1 MDDKVVV
8 TGAAGFIGSHLCE
21 ALVGAGS
28 RVVGIDSF
36 TANYDVRIKRANV
49 AALITNPRFE
59 LIEESIN
66 DINLDGVLSG
76 ARSVFHLAAQPGVRD
91 SWARRFDE
99 YIDSNIR
106 ATQRL
111 CEACRGKP
119 LERFVY
125 ASSSSVYGD
134 TAQLPMNENHP
145 TRPHSP
151 YGVTKLSGE
160 ALCLLYK
167 RNFGLPVVSLRF
179 FTVYGP
185 RQRPDMAFHKFIAAA
200 LEGRPLEVY
209 GNGAQTRDF
218 TYVSDIVDANLLAM
232 GYRGGESVFN
242 IGGGSRI
249 ALSAALDIL
258 AGSLAGRGR
267 AQIVFEEPVKGD
279 VMHTYAD
286 IGLAKREMEYTPK
299 VALEDGI
306 VREVEWV
313 AALQKSLRF
322 G

>member
-8 TGAAGFIGSHLCE
+8 TGAAGFIGSHLSE
-21 ALVGAGS
+21 ALVEAGS

-36 TANYDVRIKRANV
+36 TANYDFRIKRANV
-49 AALITNPRFE
+49 AALVTNPRFE

-66 DINLDGVLSG
+66 DIDLDGVLSG
-76 ARSVFHLAAQPGVRD
+76 ARAVFHLAALPGVRD

-111 CEACRGKP
+111 CEACRGKS
-119 LERFVY
+119 LDRFVY

-134 TAQLPMNENHP
+134 TALLPMNENHP
-145 TRPHSP
+145 THPHSP

-185 RQRPDMAFHKFIAAA
+185 RQRPDMAFHKFISAA

-209 GNGAQTRDF
+209 GNGGQTRDF
-218 TYVSDIVDANLLAM
+218 TYVSDIVDASLLAM
-232 GYRGGESVFN
+232 RYRGGESVFN
-242 IGGGSRI
+242 IGGGSRV
-249 ALSAALDIL
+249 ALSAALDVL
-258 AGSLAGRGR
+258 VGSVAGSGR
-267 AQIVFEEPVKGD
+267 AQVVFEDPVKGD

-286 IGLAKREMEYTPK
+286 IALAKREIGYAPK

-313 AALQKSLRF
+313 TALRKSLRS

>member
-8 TGAAGFIGSHLCE
+8 TGAAGFIGSHLSE
-21 ALVGAGS
+21 ALVGTGR

-49 AALITNPRFE
+49 AALIANPRFE

-66 DINLDGVLSG
+66 DIDLDGVLSD
-76 ARSVFHLAAQPGVRD
+76 ARAVFHLAAQPGVRD

-111 CEACRGKP
+111 CEACRGRP

-200 LEGRPLEVY
+200 LEGRPIEVY

-218 TYVSDIVDANLLAM
+218 TYVSDIVDANLLAL

-242 IGGGSRI
+242 IGGGSRV
-249 ALSAALDIL
+249 ALSAALEVL
-258 AGSLAGRGR
+258 AGSVAGRGGP
-267 AQIVFEEPVKGD
+267 QIVFEEPVKGD

-286 IGLAKREMEYTPK
+286 IALAKREIGYTPK

-313 AALQKSLRF
+313 TALRKSLRS

>member
-28 RVVGIDSF
+28 RVVGVDSF
-36 TANYDVRIKRANV
+36 SANYDVRIKRANV

-66 DINLDGVLSG
+66 DIDLDDVLSG

-119 LERFVY
+119 IESFVY

-313 AALQKSLRF
+313 AALRKSLRF

>member
-1 MDDKVVV
+1 
-8 TGAAGFIGSHLCE
+8 
-21 ALVGAGS
+21 
-28 RVVGIDSF
+28 
-36 TANYDVRIKRANV
+36 
-49 AALITNPRFE
+49 
-59 LIEESIN
+59 
-66 DINLDGVLSG
+66 
-76 ARSVFHLAAQPGVRD
+76 
-91 SWARRFDE
+91 
-99 YIDSNIR
+99 
-106 ATQRL
+106 
-111 CEACRGKP
+111 
-119 LERFVY
+119 
-125 ASSSSVYGD
+125 
-134 TAQLPMNENHP
+134 
-145 TRPHSP
+145 
-151 YGVTKLSGE
+151 VTKLSGE

-313 AALQKSLRF
+313 AALRKSLRF